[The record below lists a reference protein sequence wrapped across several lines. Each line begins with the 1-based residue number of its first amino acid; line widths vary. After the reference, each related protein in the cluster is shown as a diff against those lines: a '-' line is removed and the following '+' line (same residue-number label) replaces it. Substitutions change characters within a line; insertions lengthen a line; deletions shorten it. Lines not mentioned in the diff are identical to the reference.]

1 VYDSYWAGGDVTVG
15 GAISLVDGS
24 YRDIRIP
31 RKINIFD
38 AANYFISLA
47 KLDGGNIMTI
57 IGLQKLCFYTQ
68 AWSLVWDLKPMF
80 DEEFE
85 SGEHGP
91 FNHALLEKYEKFKM
105 GPINDCDPGFDS
117 DIFSEKQK
125 GMMDAVWNA
134 YGIHSV
140 QNIENPL
147 IHGIKPDG
155 KV

>member
-1 VYDSYWAGGDVTVG
+1 
-15 GAISLVDGS
+15 
-24 YRDIRIP
+24 
-31 RKINIFD
+31 
-38 AANYFISLA
+38 
-47 KLDGGNIMTI
+47 MTI

-68 AWSLVWDLKPMF
+68 AWSLVWDHKPMF

-85 SGEHGP
+85 SGEYGP
-91 FNHALLEKYEKFKM
+91 FNHALLEKYKKFKQE
-105 GPINDCDPGFDS
+105 PINDYDPGFDP

-147 IHGIKPDG
+147 IRSIKPDS